1 MESNHITQQTD
12 TIMKKIIGSI
22 AFVLFFFISC
32 EHQSDTTKKTEDA
45 PVHPIIKELRQRYA
59 PDKRVAIFDVA
70 VVEQGRT
77 VTVKGEV
84 GDPNAKEE
92 LLLRFRAERP
102 DVLDSIDVL
111 PAANL
116 GEKTW
121 GIITVSVANMRSDP
135 RESAELGTQAL
146 MGSIVRIWK
155 KKGGYLYIQTPDKYL
170 GWADIDQMQLVTEQE
185 ANEWN
190 NSKRLFFTG
199 MYDLVRQQPSETSY
213 PVCDISAGG
222 VVKDIGESGSWRR
235 IGLADGRVGFI
246 QKKNLIDQKEWGT
259 TLQPVAANIERSGK
273 FMMGVP
279 YLWGGTSAKGVDCS
293 GFTKTVYL
301 LNGVML
307 DRDANQQ
314 AEQGTPVETGT
325 DFSNLKKGDLLFFG
339 RKAEEG
345 KTERITHV
353 GIYLGNR
360 EYIHSSG
367 RVQINSFDRSSPL
380 FNEYNLNR
388 YVRARRIIAS
398 APQVTE
404 VTLR

>member
-1 MESNHITQQTD
+1 
-12 TIMKKIIGSI
+12 MKKVIGSI
-22 AFVLFFFISC
+22 ALVLFLFISC
-32 EHQSDTTKKTEDA
+32 EQQADTTKKSQDA
-45 PVHPIIKELRQRYA
+45 TVHPIVNEVQQRYA
-59 PDKRVAIFDVA
+59 PDKRVAIFDIA
-70 VVEQGRT
+70 VVEQGRSMT
-77 VTVKGEV
+77 LKGEV
-84 GDPNAKEE
+84 DDPKAKEE
-92 LLLRFRAERP
+92 VLHLFRAKHP

-116 GEKTW
+116 GDKTW

-170 GWADIDQMQLVTEQE
+170 GWADADQMHIVTKKE
-185 ANEWN
+185 ANEWDDA
-190 NSKRLFFTG
+190 KKLFFTG
-199 MYDLVRQQPSETSY
+199 MYDLVRLQPAETSY
-213 PVCDISAGG
+213 PVSDISAGG
-222 VVKDIGESGSWRR
+222 IVKDLGESGSWRR
-235 IGLADGRVGFI
+235 VGLADGRVGFI
-246 QKKNLIDQKEWGT
+246 PKKNLIEQKEWGT
-259 TLQPVAANIERSGK
+259 TLQPVAANIERTGR

-307 DRDANQQ
+307 NRDANQQ
-314 AEQGTPVETGT
+314 AEQGTPVETGA

-345 KTERITHV
+345 KKERITHV

-388 YVRARRIIAS
+388 FVRARRIIAS
-398 APQVTE
+398 APQVAE
-404 VTLR
+404 VKTQ

>member
-1 MESNHITQQTD
+1 
-12 TIMKKIIGSI
+12 MKKLIGSI
-22 AFVLFFFISC
+22 TLVLFLFISC
-32 EHQSDTTKKTEDA
+32 EQQSDTAKKSEDA
-45 PVHPIIKELRQRYA
+45 KVHPIVKELQQRYA
-59 PDKRVAIFDVA
+59 PDKRVAIFDID
-70 VVEQGRT
+70 VVEQGRS
-77 VTVKGEV
+77 VTLKGEV
-84 GDPNAKEE
+84 DDPKAKEE
-92 LLLRFRAERP
+92 LLQRFRAERP

-111 PAANL
+111 PAENL
-116 GEKTW
+116 GDKTW

-155 KKGGYLYIQTPDKYL
+155 KKGGYLFIQTPDKYL
-170 GWADIDQMQLVTEQE
+170 GWADADQMHVVTETE
-185 ANEWN
+185 ANEWDD
-190 NSKRLFFTG
+190 SKKLFFTG
-199 MYDLVRQQPSETSY
+199 MYDLMRQQPAETSY

-222 VVKDIGESGSWRR
+222 IVKDLGETGSWRR

-246 QKKNLIDQKEWGT
+246 PKKNLIDLKEWGT
-259 TLQPVAANIERSGK
+259 TLQPVAANIERTGR

-314 AEQGTPVETGT
+314 AQQGTPVETGT
-325 DFSNLKKGDLLFFG
+325 DFSSLKNGDLLFFG

-367 RVQINSFDRSSPL
+367 KVQINSFDRSSPL

-388 YVRARRIIAS
+388 FVRARRIIAS
-398 APQVTE
+398 TPQVTE
-404 VTLR
+404 VQTR